1 MQKLKETNIY
11 LMNNGGV
18 IRIPQV
24 FYEDHKMDKNKAIE
38 IHRETLPDGRDAL
51 IIVPKLQFASSAQL
65 QTQSN

>member
-24 FYEDHKMDKNKAIE
+24 FYEDHKMDENKAIE
-38 IHRETLPDGRDAL
+38 IHRETLADGRDVL
-51 IIVPKLQFASSAQL
+51 IIIPKLQFANSVSTESL
-65 QTQSN
+65 QN

>member
-24 FYEDHKMDKNKAIE
+24 FYEDHKMDENKAIE

-51 IIVPKLQFASSAQL
+51 IIIPKIQLVNSSQI
-65 QTQSN
+65 QIQNN